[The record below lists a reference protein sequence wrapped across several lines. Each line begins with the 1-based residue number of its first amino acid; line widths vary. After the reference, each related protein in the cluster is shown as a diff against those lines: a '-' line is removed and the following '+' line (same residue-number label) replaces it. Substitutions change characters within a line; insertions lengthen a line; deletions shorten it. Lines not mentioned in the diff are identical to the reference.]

1 MSKEI
6 LVHTFIEDTDDVKGN
21 PALVVFAMPS
31 SSGRGCSA
39 GNEKKRIL
47 ATNSFWPDTESLQEK
62 AAKAYK

>member
-6 LVHTFIEDTDDVKGN
+6 LVNTFIEDTDDIKGN

-31 SSGRGCSA
+31 SSGRCSA

-47 ATNSFWPDTESLQEK
+47 TTNSFWPETESMQEK